1 MPIERQPKI
10 LMVASWDWTLD
21 KFRFA
26 LAESLREKGYE
37 ITFVCADGKYVER
50 FRDRGFRW
58 IEWRSKRKRLNPFA
72 ELQAFLELADIYA
85 REQPDLIHHDT
96 IKPNL
101 YGPLAL
107 KLNQLRGRMG
117 TLPPVINTFMGLGY
131 IFSSGLLPRILR
143 TLITPFLTFGVNQ
156 PNVHLVFSNRSDRD
170 RLRRHGILHH
180 ERASILISE
189 FVDTEKFQP
198 FSPDQPA
205 PEVVDEPP
213 EVPVVL
219 MAVRLLWAKGV
230 GEFVEAARILRQRGI
245 EVRFWLAGE
254 PDTDSAGFVP
264 EDQLREWEDE
274 GIIEWL
280 GYQTD
285 MPTLLNQVDIA
296 ALPTKY
302 NEGMPRF
309 LVEAAACG
317 LPIVTTD
324 QEACRIVV
332 NDGENGVII
341 PPDDSES
348 LADALERLVTDRDY
362 RKTLGQKSRA
372 DAVRDF
378 DEETGT
384 EEWHRLYDRLL
395 TEVSSVADSEYA

>member
-1 MPIERQPKI
+1 MRSV

-21 KFRFA
+21 KFRLA
-26 LAESLREKGYE
+26 LAESLREEGYE
-37 ITFVCADGKYVER
+37 ITFVCADGKYVDR
-50 FRDRGFRW
+50 FEDRGFRW
-58 IEWRSKRKRLNPFA
+58 VEWKSKRKRLNPFA
-72 ELQAFLELADIYA
+72 ELRAFLELADIYA
-85 REQPDLIHHDT
+85 KEQPDLIHHDT

-107 KLNQLRGRMG
+107 KLNQLRGRMDA
-117 TLPPVINTFMGLGY
+117 LPPVINTFMGLGY
-131 IFSSGLLPRILR
+131 VFSDGLLPRAIR
-143 TLITPFLTFGVNQ
+143 TLINPFLSFGVNQ
-156 PNVHLVFSNRSDRD
+156 ANVNLVFSNRSDQD
-170 RLRRHGILHH
+170 RLRRHGILRH
-180 ERASILISE
+180 ERTSVLMSE
-189 FVDTEKFQP
+189 FVDTEKFRP
-198 FSPDQPA
+198 FSPVEPA

-213 EVPVVL
+213 QAPVVL

-230 GEFVEAARILRQRGI
+230 GEFVEAAQILQRRG
-245 EVRFWLAGE
+245 VDVHFWLAGE

-264 EDQLREWEDE
+264 EDQLREWEEE
-274 GIIEWL
+274 GLIEWL

-285 MPTLLNQVDIA
+285 MPTLFNQADIA
-296 ALPTKY
+296 TLPTKY

-332 NDGENGVII
+332 NDEENGIII
-341 PPDDSES
+341 PTGDSEA

-362 RKTLGQKSRA
+362 RRTLGQKART

-384 EEWHRLYDRLL
+384 EEWHQLYDRLL
-395 TEVSSVADSEYA
+395 TEASSVEDLEYA

>member
-1 MPIERQPKI
+1 MPTERQRKVLI
-10 LMVASWDWTLD
+10 VASWDWTLD
-21 KFRFA
+21 KFRLA
-26 LAESLREKGYE
+26 LAESLREEGYE

-50 FRDRGFRW
+50 FEDRGFRW

-72 ELQAFLELADIYA
+72 ELRAFLELADIYA

-107 KLNQLRGRMG
+107 KLNQLRGRMAS
-117 TLPPVINTFMGLGY
+117 LLPVINTFMGLGY
-131 IFSSGLLPRILR
+131 VFSGGLLPRILR
-143 TLITPFLTFGVNQ
+143 TLITPFLAFGVNQ
-156 PNVHLVFSNRSDRD
+156 PNVHAVFSNRSDQD
-170 RLRRHGILHH
+170 RLRRHGILRHD
-180 ERASILISE
+180 RTSVLMSE
-189 FVDTEKFQP
+189 FVDTDVFRP
-198 FSPDQPA
+198 FSPERPA
-205 PEVVDEPP
+205 PGGVDQSPDA
-213 EVPVVL
+213 PVVL

-230 GEFVEAARILRQRGI
+230 GEFVEAARLLRRRGI
-245 EVRFWLAGE
+245 DARFWLAGE

-274 GIIEWL
+274 GLIEWL

-285 MPTLLNQVDIA
+285 MPTLFNQADIA

-332 NDGENGVII
+332 SDGENGIII
-341 PPDDSES
+341 PSGDSEA
-348 LADALERLVTDRDY
+348 LADALERLVTDPDY
-362 RKTLGQKSRA
+362 RKTLGQKART

-384 EEWHRLYDRLL
+384 KEWHRLYDRLL
-395 TEVSSVADSEYA
+395 TKTTSVAESEYA

>member
-1 MPIERQPKI
+1 
-10 LMVASWDWTLD
+10 MVASWDWTLD
-21 KFRFA
+21 KFRLA
-26 LAESLREKGYE
+26 LAESLREEGYE

-50 FRDRGFRW
+50 FEDRGFRW

-72 ELQAFLELADIYA
+72 ELRAFLELANIYA
-85 REQPDLIHHDT
+85 QEQPDIIHHDT

-107 KLNQLRGRMG
+107 KLNQLRGRMAS
-117 TLPPVINTFMGLGY
+117 LPPVINTFMGLGY
-131 IFSSGLLPRILR
+131 VFSDGLLPRILR
-143 TLITPFLTFGVNQ
+143 TLITPFLTVGVNQ
-156 PNVHLVFSNRSDRD
+156 PNVHIVFSNRSDQD
-170 RLRRHGILHH
+170 RLRRHGILRHD
-180 ERASILISE
+180 RTNVLMSE
-189 FVDTEKFQP
+189 FVDTDVFRP
-198 FSPDQPA
+198 FSPDRPA
-205 PEVVDEPP
+205 PKVVDRPP
-213 EVPVVL
+213 DAPVVL

-230 GEFVEAARILRQRGI
+230 GEFVEAARILRRRDI
-245 EVRFWLAGE
+245 DARFWLAGE

-264 EDQLREWEDE
+264 EDRLREWEDE
-274 GIIEWL
+274 GLIEWL

-285 MPTLLNQVDIA
+285 MPTLLNQADIA

-332 NDGENGVII
+332 DDGENGVVI
-341 PPDDSES
+341 PTGDSEA
-348 LADALERLVTDRDY
+348 LADALERLITDREY
-362 RKTLGQKSRA
+362 RKLLGQEART

-384 EEWHRLYDRLL
+384 DDWHQLYDRLL
-395 TEVSSVADSEYA
+395 AKESSALGSEYA